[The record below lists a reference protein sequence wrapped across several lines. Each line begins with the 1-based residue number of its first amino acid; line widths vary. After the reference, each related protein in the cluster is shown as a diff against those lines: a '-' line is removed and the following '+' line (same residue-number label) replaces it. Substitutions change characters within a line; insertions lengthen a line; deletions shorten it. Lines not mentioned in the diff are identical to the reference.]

1 MKYMRLG
8 TKPDTFYTEEAT
20 RSILTDVPTDLI
32 IQINNTRYLLHKF
45 PLLLKCGLLQRL
57 WSEPDKDGHP
67 APILLLNFPGGE
79 PAFELCAKFCY
90 NITINLSA
98 HNFIQAMA
106 AAMHLRMTESV
117 SRGNLITKLEG
128 FFNSCIL
135 HGWKDSI
142 ITLQNASIMNWYD
155 DQRIIQTCLDFI
167 VDKILTPPSQVT
179 WSYTYTR
186 PGFSRKN
193 HNSAPKDWW
202 TEDISDLNIDL
213 FCSVIYAIRSKKQ
226 LPSALIGEAIHVF
239 ACKQLPDPDEFDS
252 AQSLSKYE
260 HETMAKNQ
268 RVLESTVSLIPSEP
282 GSVSGKFF
290 VRLLKIA
297 NLVGASSSVKAE
309 LVRGCG
315 RQLDEIEPNDL
326 IFHSLTM
333 PHAFDID
340 IVETILDNFLRQF
353 TRPPGNE
360 EESERRLSAMKR
372 VALIFDSYL
381 EIIAHDSD
389 LSASK
394 FLDLALTLPE
404 IARQKHDGL
413 YRAIDTFI
421 KEHPELSKSDRK
433 QLCRVIDCQ
442 KLSAEARSHAIAN
455 DRMPL
460 RTIVQLLYIQQDKVT
475 GTQHGLLKRHS
486 IDPVNIHKQATKMEG
501 REEIRAEERVFK
513 VDPKV
518 AKVAEASSNVVKTSV
533 RGHTREQKKKMI

>member
-1 MKYMRLG
+1 MKNLAF
-8 TKPDTFYTEEAT
+8 PTFPWC
-20 RSILTDVPTDLI
+20 SIIKASELDLTLKV
-32 IQINNTRYLLHKF
+32 F

-90 NITINLSA
+90 NISISLSA

-117 SRGNLITKLEG
+117 SRGNLIIKLEG

-135 HGWKDSI
+135 YGWKDSI
-142 ITLQNASIMNWYD
+142 ITLQNAGIMNWYD
-155 DQRIIQTCLDFI
+155 DQRIIQTCLDSI
-167 VDKILTPPSQVT
+167 VDKILTSPSQVT

-186 PGFSRKN
+186 PGFSRKK

-239 ACKQLPDPDEFDS
+239 ACKQLPDPDEFNS

-297 NLVGASSSVKAE
+297 NLVGASPSVKAE

-326 IFHSLTM
+326 IFHSLNL
-333 PHAFDID
+333 PHSFDID

-353 TRPPGNE
+353 TRPPLNE
-360 EESERRLSAMKR
+360 EE
-372 VALIFDSYL
+372 
-381 EIIAHDSD
+381 
-389 LSASK
+389 
-394 FLDLALTLPE
+394 TLNYCL
-404 IARQKHDGL
+404 Q
-413 YRAIDTFI
+413 
-421 KEHPELSKSDRK
+421 EHPELSKSDRK
-433 QLCRVIDCQ
+433 QLCRVIDCE

-455 DRMPL
+455 ERMPL

-475 GTQHGLLKRHS
+475 GTPHGPLKRHS
-486 IDPVNIHKQATKMEG
+486 LDPLNIHKQATKMEA